1 MRSLLQTI
9 IWISSQTKHN
19 YFQNKLLCKI
29 IGADDL
35 RVESLINVNETIDID
50 DKLIKSK
57 LVLR

>member
-9 IWISSQTKHN
+9 IWISAQTKHN
-19 YFQNKLLCKI
+19 YFHNKLLCKI

-35 RVESLINVNETIDID
+35 RVESLINANETIDID

-57 LVLR
+57 LV